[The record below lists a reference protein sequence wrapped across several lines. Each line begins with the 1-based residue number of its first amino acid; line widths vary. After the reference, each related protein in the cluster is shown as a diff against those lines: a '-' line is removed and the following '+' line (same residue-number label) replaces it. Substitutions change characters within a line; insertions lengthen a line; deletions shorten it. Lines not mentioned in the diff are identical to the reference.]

1 MMRVLCV
8 LAFALAL
15 LIDRDDA
22 PPQLTSV
29 PLSGLLV
36 PPVAALQTPGLRA
49 VRAPAAAR
57 APAASMD
64 FFKALTTNFKQL
76 NDRRVAKV
84 SHCLL
89 AAGTDLTLEQA
100 NAKIEAWKQEIGN
113 DAEKFAEV
121 CKRESEDPTTAAEGG
136 SLGFL
141 TRARMQTTPGATTLM
156 DLVFQEE
163 DVVPVEK
170 GGTGGVVRGPVG
182 TKLNGKAGLS
192 LVYVHSCWEP
202 TSSGGAMKALTDEDR
217 EERKKDR

>member
-36 PPVAALQTPGLRA
+36 PPVAALQAPGLRA

-64 FFKALTTNFKQL
+64 FFKALTTNFKQF

-84 SHCLL
+84 SHCML
-89 AAGTDLTLEQA
+89 
-100 NAKIEAWKQEIGN
+100 EAWKQEIGN

-136 SLGFL
+136 SLGFF
-141 TRARMQTTPGATTLM
+141 TRPRMQTTPGATALM

-202 TSSGGAMKALTDEDR
+202 TSTGGEMKALSDEDR